1 MTDATTEV
9 RRLLDERGVEW
20 RNIDLLTGEERDN
33 ITEWDALN
41 SGFVEAKEVS
51 GYISYVW
58 YMGEKFT
65 PAQAIDATLGR
76 GECHDKNGFD
86 RELGFECTACG
97 AMTDGYMVTTEN
109 VARDVQFHY
118 CPFCGRRVMGE

>member
-65 PAQAIDATLGR
+65 PQQAIDATLGR
-76 GECHDKNGFD
+76 GECKNTQEDFD
-86 RELGFECTACG
+86 FMCSECNRTYDHGRLLGF
-97 AMTDGYMVTTEN
+97 
-109 VARDVQFHY
+109 RF
-118 CPFCGRRVMGE
+118 CPYCGRRVVEVTA